1 MFGKSG
7 LVIYNAGE
15 KGGQDGRSGCLNKSL
30 HSLMGYLS
38 GIFEVLF
45 PFFFFQGHSL
55 KKGLPL
61 TFN

>member
-45 PFFFFQGHSL
+45 PLFFLSRPFI
-55 KKGLPL
+55 KKGSA
-61 TFN
+61 FDF